1 MILIKS
7 VKITPNKILVFQTI
21 TFALVFAY
29 SIFKITEWELFPW
42 INITIATGLPF
53 VALFTS
59 LLVKIYSK
67 GVKSLIIA
75 FAFIHLFLNFYFLS
89 DSELVRTQWHWLVF
103 PNLMIFCLLFI
114 DLFSRKNESIQ
125 KIGKGLSIGLIGLI
139 FIRFYIESEWLDYF
153 VIFYAGMLSTLI
165 IFSKSKST
173 ITE

>member
-1 MILIKS
+1 MNPITSIK
-7 VKITPNKILVFQTI
+7 INRNKLLLFQTI
-21 TFALVFAY
+21 AFALVFAY

-53 VALFTS
+53 VALLIS

-75 FAFIHLFLNFYFLS
+75 LAFIHLFLNFYFLS
-89 DSELVRTQWHWLVF
+89 DSELLRTQWHWLVF

-125 KIGKGLSIGLIGLI
+125 KIGKGLSIGLIGI
-139 FIRFYIESEWLDYF
+139 IIIRFYIESEWMDNF